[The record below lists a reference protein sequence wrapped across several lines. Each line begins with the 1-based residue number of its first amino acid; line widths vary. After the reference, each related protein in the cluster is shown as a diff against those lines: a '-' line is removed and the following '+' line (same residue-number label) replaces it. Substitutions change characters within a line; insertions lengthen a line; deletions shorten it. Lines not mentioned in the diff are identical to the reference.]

1 MTLSTIPILDIEAR
15 NLSTGKF
22 DFLKEAA
29 KERSMTYKKFELD
42 SKPFFVTFKAYL
54 TSDTIIVGNFDGN
67 PSFSLPIQLAEDSDF
82 ELFDNLNQQ
91 LLTKIPSDE
100 HWTVSTVVKEDNR
113 MFLKIKY
120 GDKKSLVPKVKSNIP
135 INLKKPL
142 DFPVYQGQDVD
153 VTGQLGYYYNFDEK
167 MCGTSFTLTALEFKE

>member
-1 MTLSTIPILDIEAR
+1 MTLATFPIFDISAQ

-42 SKPFFVTFKAYL
+42 SKPFFVTFKAAL
-54 TSDTIIVGNFDGN
+54 TSDSIIVGNFDGT
-67 PSFSLPIQLAEDSDF
+67 PSFSLPIQLNETEDLD
-82 ELFDNLNQQ
+82 LFDGLNQQ

-100 HWTVSTVVKEDNR
+100 QWTVSTVIKEDNR

-120 GDKKSLVPKVKSNIP
+120 GDKKSLTPKVKSNIS

-142 DFPVYQGQDVD
+142 DTPIYQGQDVE

-167 MCGTSFTLTALEFKE
+167 MCGTSFTLTALEFAE